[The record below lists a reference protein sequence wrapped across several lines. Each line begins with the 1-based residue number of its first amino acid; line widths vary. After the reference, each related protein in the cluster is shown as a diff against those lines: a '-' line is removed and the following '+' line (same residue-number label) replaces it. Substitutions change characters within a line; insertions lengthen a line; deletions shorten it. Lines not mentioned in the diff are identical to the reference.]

1 MTVLPQ
7 RMTQVQDQEFLEY
20 LIKALVDHPEDVKID
35 RRVDEKGVLLTV
47 QVNAGDMGQVIGK
60 RGATA
65 GAIRAFLKIIGNRN
79 NSNVSVKIE
88 EPEGGRQMRPEASGT
103 PEGGW

>member
-1 MTVLPQ
+1 V
-7 RMTQVQDQEFLEY
+7 RAARV
-20 LIKALVDHPEDVKID
+20 AAVD

-47 QVNAGDMGQVIGK
+47 KVNAADMGQVIGK

-65 GAIRAFLKIIGNRN
+65 SAIRAFLRIIGNRN

-88 EPEGGRQMRPEASGT
+88 EPEGGRQMPI
-103 PEGGW
+103 EGPGGDGGSM